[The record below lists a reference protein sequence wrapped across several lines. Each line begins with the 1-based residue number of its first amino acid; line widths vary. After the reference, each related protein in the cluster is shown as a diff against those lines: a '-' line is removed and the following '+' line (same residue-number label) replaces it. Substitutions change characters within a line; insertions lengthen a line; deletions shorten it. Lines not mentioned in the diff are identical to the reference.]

1 MGALAQMTTTQHLLP
16 ITGSRILVVGL
27 GVTGLSCARFLVK
40 QGYEVAVTDSR
51 EMPPALD
58 ELQNDLPDVAV
69 FLGGF
74 NEVAFQNAECLVVSP
89 GISVKHPLIVEAR
102 ARAIPVLGDIEIF
115 AMFATAPI
123 VAITGSNGKSTVTT
137 LLGEMAKRAGRHVSV
152 GGNIGT
158 PSLDLLDEKTE
169 LYVLELSSFQ
179 LETTSSLMTRAA
191 VILNI
196 SEDHMDRYDNLQ
208 EYIRAKARIYQ
219 NSDVIVVN
227 KDDAN
232 VMALVENTLNSKN
245 VVHFGLQAPAEND
258 FGVCQK
264 NDEAWLAQ
272 GTTALMP
279 VSDVRISGWHNIA
292 NALAALALGQAC
304 GLDMEA
310 MLASLKVFP
319 GLEHRTQW
327 IAECQ
332 GVQWFNDSKA
342 TNVGATIA
350 ALQGLMTDKVVL
362 IAGGQG
368 KGQDFSALRDA
379 VSKRARCLI
388 LLGEDADKLENSLQ
402 GVVPIYLVEDMQAA
416 VQQAKV
422 VAQAGD
428 AVLLSPACASFDMF
442 KGFAHRGEVFSNLVR
457 EICQ

>member
-1 MGALAQMTTTQHLLP
+1 MGAAIQMTSTQHLLP
-16 ITGSRILVVGL
+16 VTGSRILVVGL
-27 GVTGLSCARFLVK
+27 GLTGLSCARFLVK
-40 QGYEVAVTDSR
+40 QGYEVAITDSR
-51 EMPPALD
+51 ETPPALD

-74 NEVAFQNAECLVVSP
+74 DESAFQHAECLVVSP
-89 GISVKHPLIVEAR
+89 GISIKHPLIAEAR
-102 ARAIPVLGDIEIF
+102 SRAVPVLGDIEIF
-115 AMFATAPI
+115 SMYATAPV

-137 LLGEMAKRAGRHVSV
+137 LLGEMAKRAGRNVGV

-158 PSLDLLDEKTE
+158 PALDLLNDETD

-179 LETTSSLMTRAA
+179 LETTSNLQTRAS

-196 SEDHMDRYDNLQ
+196 SEDHMDRYDSLQ
-208 EYIRAKARIYQ
+208 EYMRAKARIFQ

-227 KDDAN
+227 QDDAN
-232 VMALVENTLNSKN
+232 VMTLVENTVNSKS
-245 VVHFGLQAPAEND
+245 VVHFGLQIPAENN
-258 FGVCQK
+258 FGVVQQ
-264 NDEAWLAQ
+264 NDEAWLAL
-272 GTTALMP
+272 GTEALMP
-279 VSDVRISGWHNIA
+279 VADVKISGWHNIA

-304 GLDMEA
+304 DLDMGA
-310 MLASLKVFP
+310 MLASLRAFP

-327 IAECQ
+327 IAESG

-350 ALQGLMTDKVVL
+350 ALEGLMANKVVL

-368 KGQDFSALRDA
+368 KGQDFSMLRDA
-379 VSKRARCLI
+379 VSAHARCLI
-388 LLGEDADKLENSLQ
+388 LLGEDADKLENSLS
-402 GVVPIYLVEDMQAA
+402 GLVPTYRVTDMYAA
-416 VQQAKV
+416 IQKASI

-442 KGFAHRGEVFSNLVR
+442 KGFAHRGEVFAKLVR